1 MRCVM
6 AAQKQNG
13 ARGAF
18 DRMCLKEGGVGEGL
32 AVTTTCERGRGCSV
46 NYECSPGIDFIATQG
61 RLLLLPSP
69 SLAFGNLLLK
79 FAP

>member
-18 DRMCLKEGGVGEGL
+18 DRMCLKEGGRDGRGL
-32 AVTTTCERGRGCSV
+32 AVTTTCERGRRGGGVLC
-46 NYECSPGIDFIATQG
+46 E
-61 RLLLLPSP
+61 L
-69 SLAFGNLLLK
+69 
-79 FAP
+79 

>member
-18 DRMCLKEGGVGEGL
+18 DRMCLKEGGVGGGL
-32 AVTTTCERGRGCSV
+32 TVTTTCERGRGALC
-46 NYECSPGIDFIATQG
+46 E
-61 RLLLLPSP
+61 L
-69 SLAFGNLLLK
+69 
-79 FAP
+79 